1 MFAWKSVR
9 CLMSAA
15 LVATTT
21 PALAESVAINNG
33 SQFADTA
40 GNAIQAH
47 GAGIIKVDDTY
58 YLFGENRT
66 GYLFKAVS
74 MYRSTDLKTWTFAN
88 DVLTATS
95 ATSLNTSN
103 IERPKIIYNAAT
115 KKYVLWA
122 HKENG
127 TNYNEARVVVATS
140 DTVDGNYVYQ
150 SEFRPLDNESRDM
163 TLFQDDDGT
172 GYLISAAKNNYDLNI
187 YKLNDSFTGID
198 SLVTVLAGNHR
209 EAPAVFKRNG
219 VYFLVTSAATGWN
232 PNQAAYQ
239 TATSMAGPWTSPTAF
254 GDPRTYN
261 SQSTWVQPL
270 TGTGGT
276 AYLYLGDRWGPAT
289 GQQPNDST
297 YVWLP
302 ITFPTS
308 TSLGM
313 PTSSQ
318 ITLDAA
324 AGTIANGYSG
334 TTLATVKARSSGLC
348 LNVANQSRSYES
360 GIVQWDCGAFSNEQ
374 VERRPVGDYTQ
385 FVFQQSGLCL
395 AEGTDGSSVVQTTC
409 GIGNRSQWTVSG
421 SQIVNRAS
429 GLCLN
434 VSGDARTRGGKIV
447 DYKCSTT
454 APNDKWSFVS

>member
-1 MFAWKSVR
+1 MFSWKSVC
-9 CLMSAA
+9 CLASALIA
-15 LVATTT
+15 ATT

-74 MYRSTDLKTWTFAN
+74 MYRSTDLKTWTFAS
-88 DVLTATS
+88 DVLTAAS

-163 TLFQDDDGT
+163 TLFLDDDGT

-198 SLVTVLAGNHR
+198 SLVKVLAGNHR
-209 EAPAVFKRNG
+209 EAPAVFKRDG
-219 VYFLVTSAATGWN
+219 VYFLITSAATGWN

-239 TATSMAGPWTSPTAF
+239 TATSMAGPWTAPTTF

-270 TGTGGT
+270 TGAGTGPCRT
-276 AYLYLGDRWGPAT
+276 AAPWARCLSSARAYRPQGGHRCRCLGDGAQRQGARRTRRQPAPEAAC
-289 GQQPNDST
+289 QPD
-297 YVWLP
+297 LP
-302 ITFPTS
+302 LRH
-308 TSLGM
+308 LGG
-313 PTSSQ
+313 
-318 ITLDAA
+318 L
-324 AGTIANGYSG
+324 GG
-334 TTLATVKARSSGLC
+334 ARSC
-348 LNVANQSRSYES
+348 
-360 GIVQWDCGAFSNEQ
+360 
-374 VERRPVGDYTQ
+374 
-385 FVFQQSGLCL
+385 
-395 AEGTDGSSVVQTTC
+395 
-409 GIGNRSQWTVSG
+409 
-421 SQIVNRAS
+421 
-429 GLCLN
+429 
-434 VSGDARTRGGKIV
+434 
-447 DYKCSTT
+447 
-454 APNDKWSFVS
+454 